1 MKRFILSIV
10 ALAITSVCF
19 AQDIIVQKDG
29 NTIPAKVIKVTQSEV
44 EYKKFNNQDGP
55 TYTISIKDL
64 LCINY
69 ENGATDTFGSANLNP
84 NNVPVA
90 STNSRPTD
98 SQLLDL
104 YSSKSSSSKL
114 KKAKIQRI
122 IGYVGGGLL
131 VAGGLV
137 LGLAIDEIDV
147 VVAGDHYHQVI
158 GNSSNT
164 PAVAFGVSM
173 AAVGLIGGT
182 CLVLNANHKIKQI
195 NRLSVMSIPFMDVQL
210 SNKHVTA
217 NVDLIKD
224 NYSKS
229 RTLGLGLSYNF

>member
-64 LCINY
+64 LRINY
-69 ENGATDTFGSANLNP
+69 ENGTIDTFGSANLNP

-98 SQLLDL
+98 SQLVNL
-104 YSSKSSSSKL
+104 YFEDSSKL
-114 KKAKIQRI
+114 KKAKIQKI

-131 VAGGLV
+131 VAGGIV
-137 LGLAIDEIDV
+137 LALSIDELDHEKSADYWGDEKKPNEAA
-147 VVAGDHYHQVI
+147 VAGGI
-158 GNSSNT
+158 SL
-164 PAVAFGVSM
+164 
-173 AAVGLIGGT
+173 AAVGLVGGT

-195 NRLSVMSIPFMDVQL
+195 NRLSVMSIPFMDVHL

>member
-64 LCINY
+64 LRINY
-69 ENGATDTFGSANLNP
+69 ENGTIDTFGSADLNP
-84 NNVPVA
+84 NNIPVA

-98 SQLLDL
+98 SQLVNF
-104 YSSKSSSSKL
+104 YSENIKKM
-114 KKAKIQRI
+114 KKAKIQKI

-131 VAGGLV
+131 VAGGL
-137 LGLAIDEIDV
+137 
-147 VVAGDHYHQVI
+147 
-158 GNSSNT
+158 
-164 PAVAFGVSM
+164 AVAISVRTVNPDIDISEPDPAALAGGISM

-195 NRLSVMSIPFMDVQL
+195 NRLSVMSIPFMDVHL